1 MHDFSFFL
9 VMSQNV
15 FVLLLNVETDNTNK
29 A

>member
-1 MHDFSFFL
+1 MHDFAFFL

-15 FVLLLNVETDNTNK
+15 FVLLLIVETDNTNK